1 MKVTFNAPVAESKLW
16 KVSALFNIAHSIVL
30 THGELT
36 REQKIKLKTDIE
48 QICIDDRAN
57 IANILQV
64 DISELPHKEDE
75 FSTYLKQTTEHI
87 LLCSKQIEEI
97 RRETTRN
104 IIKYV
109 KQMVRISNLTENI
122 CGTNR
127 STFCR
132 YLTHDVWCGVTYD
145 ECLSEL

>member
-1 MKVTFNAPVAESKLW
+1 MKVTFNTPVAESELW

-36 REQKIKLKTDIE
+36 QEQKIKLKTDIA

-64 DISELPHKEDE
+64 DISELPHRENE
-75 FSTYLKQTTEHI
+75 ISTYLKQTTEHI

-97 RRETTRN
+97 RRKTTRN
-104 IIKYV
+104 PIKYV
-109 KQMVRISNLTENI
+109 K
-122 CGTNR
+122 
-127 STFCR
+127 
-132 YLTHDVWCGVTYD
+132 
-145 ECLSEL
+145 